1 MGNEKNKDKQLL
13 KLTKEHIY
21 YSKKVD
27 EIEKERNL
35 YRDFSHKSLLMK
47 LKKIKL
53 SIKDQIGKLVGW
65 KESTAQVN

>member
-1 MGNEKNKDKQLL
+1 MGNKKNKDKQLL

-53 SIKDQIGKLVGW
+53 SIKDQIGKLVG
-65 KESTAQVN
+65 